1 MIQTP
6 RLPDGDSSSGGFALL
21 ILALAVTGGILYW
34 QYRKGEN
41 SED

>member
-6 RLPDGDSSSGGFALL
+6 QLPNTESTGGGFALL

-34 QYRKGEN
+34 QYRKGE
-41 SED
+41 EQKD